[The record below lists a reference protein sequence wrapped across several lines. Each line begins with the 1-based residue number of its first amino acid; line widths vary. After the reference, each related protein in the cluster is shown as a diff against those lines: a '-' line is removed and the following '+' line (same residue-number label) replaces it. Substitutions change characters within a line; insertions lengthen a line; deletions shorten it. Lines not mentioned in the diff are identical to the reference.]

1 MCAFWS
7 KKNAGGMLEAG
18 VAAPDFTLNDVDG
31 KPHSLSD
38 ALKSGPVLAAFFKI
52 SCPICQFTFPFIERI
67 FERYGG
73 GKAQIWGISQDDAR
87 DTKDFYKEFDLSFP
101 ALPDGDC
108 YPVSNLYRITNVPS
122 LFLIEPDGK
131 ISISVTGFSKKDLD
145 EIAKRFAATSNKL
158 AIPLFAPSDI
168 VPDYKPG

>member
-1 MCAFWS
+1 
-7 KKNAGGMLEAG
+7 MLESG
-18 VAAPDFTLNDVDG
+18 TVAPDFCLDDVDG
-31 KPHSLSD
+31 KPYSLSD
-38 ALKSGPVLAAFFKI
+38 ALKNGPVLAAFFKI
-52 SCPICQFTFPFIERI
+52 SCPVCQFTFPFIERI

-73 GKAQIWGISQDDAR
+73 GSAQIWGISQDDAA

-101 ALPDGDC
+101 ALPDRVG

-122 LFLIEPDGK
+122 LFFIEPDGT

-145 EIAKRFAATSNKL
+145 EIAKRFAAPSGKPV
-158 AIPLFAPSDI
+158 IPLFAPSDI